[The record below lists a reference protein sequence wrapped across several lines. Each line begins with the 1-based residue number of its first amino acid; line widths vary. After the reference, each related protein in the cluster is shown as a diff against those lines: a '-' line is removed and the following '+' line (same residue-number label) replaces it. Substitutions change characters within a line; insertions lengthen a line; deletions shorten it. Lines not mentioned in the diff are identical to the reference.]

1 MSSTEEKTFMA
12 ITIVSEWFTT
22 QLCPILKNLLLDTLI
37 CFPPNQYF

>member
-1 MSSTEEKTFMA
+1 MSSTEGKTFMA